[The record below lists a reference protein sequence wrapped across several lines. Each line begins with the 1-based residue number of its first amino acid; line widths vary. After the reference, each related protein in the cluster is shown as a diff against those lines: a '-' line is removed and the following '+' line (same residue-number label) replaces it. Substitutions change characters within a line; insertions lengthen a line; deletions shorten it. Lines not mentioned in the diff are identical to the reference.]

1 MFKKSKSGRKRI
13 KRYTMYNIPRSSA
26 KKNFLSIEFRI
37 YLATRLCRSR
47 PVGKNT
53 CSAYCC
59 MTHDI
64 YIVKTRTN
72 EHKNANVLFYVTIV
86 A

>member
-1 MFKKSKSGRKRI
+1 
-13 KRYTMYNIPRSSA
+13 MYNTPHSSGL
-26 KKNFLSIEFRI
+26 KNFLSIDFRI

-53 CSAYCC
+53 SSACRC

-72 EHKNANVLFYVTIV
+72 KHKHTDVLLYVNDGCGLNNCYV
-86 A
+86 FNKV